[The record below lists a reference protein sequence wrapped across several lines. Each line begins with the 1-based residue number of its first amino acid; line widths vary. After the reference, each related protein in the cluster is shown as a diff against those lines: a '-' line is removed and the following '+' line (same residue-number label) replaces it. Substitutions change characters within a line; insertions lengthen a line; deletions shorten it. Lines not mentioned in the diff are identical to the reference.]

1 MRLLPSTPSGRR
13 RHPLAVRAI
22 GIGFALGF
30 VMLGGSSAHA
40 DDLKPECA
48 TLLEKASSFARFDAT
63 YPQART
69 DLKECSSGQCT
80 GNRALVEVC
89 KQTLQK
95 LDDTVPLYVR
105 IKSDS
110 AARDGAQL
118 TIDGAAPTKPT
129 LQGNTAYRV
138 KVGRHTVAV
147 KAEGYLDASTTVDV
161 AADSDDGA
169 RLVELVLVRSGQ
181 PAAPPAVSAAVPP
194 ASPSSAVSRA
204 SGTPDT
210 PAAPEPRVSSGF
222 PYRPVAGAAGAL
234 GVVGLGI
241 GTALGISALSKKS
254 EAACNGDACQTDAQ
268 TNLLLSAKST
278 GNLSTIFMI
287 AGGALVAGGV
297 VLWFLKP
304 SEHKTDAR
312 LAPTFGPEG
321 MGVVARGTF

>member
-1 MRLLPSTPSGRR
+1 MRLLPSTPSRQR
-13 RHPLAVRAI
+13 RHAFSVRAI
-22 GIGFALGF
+22 GIGFAVG
-30 VMLGGSSAHA
+30 VATLGGSSAHA
-40 DDLKPECA
+40 EDLKPECA
-48 TLLEKASSFARFDAT
+48 TLLEKASGFARFDAT

-95 LDDTVPLYVR
+95 LDDTIPLYVR
-105 IKSDS
+105 IKADS

-118 TIDGAAPTKPT
+118 TIDGATPTKPT

-138 KVGRHTVAV
+138 KAGRHTVMV
-147 KAEGYLDASTTVDV
+147 KAEGYQDASTTVDV
-161 AADSDDGA
+161 SADSDDAA
-169 RLVELVLVRSGQ
+169 RHVDITLVRVGTSASPPIAAIAARPSPSTASSSSSGE
-181 PAAPPAVSAAVPP
+181 APNTSASSAA
-194 ASPSSAVSRA
+194 SS
-204 SGTPDT
+204 
-210 PAAPEPRVSSGF
+210 SSGF
-222 PYRPVAGAAGAL
+222 PYRPVAVAVGAL

-254 EAACNGDACQTDAQ
+254 EASCNGDACATDAQ
-268 TNLLLSAKST
+268 TNLLISAKST
-278 GNLSTIFMI
+278 GNVSTIFMV
-287 AGGALVAGGV
+287 AGGVLVAGGV

-304 SEHKTDAR
+304 SEHKTEAG